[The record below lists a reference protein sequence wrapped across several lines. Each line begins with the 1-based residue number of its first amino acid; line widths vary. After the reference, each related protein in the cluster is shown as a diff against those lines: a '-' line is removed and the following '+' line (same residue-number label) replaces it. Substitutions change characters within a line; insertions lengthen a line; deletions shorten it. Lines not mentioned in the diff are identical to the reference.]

1 MNDRSPHMTKLYGDT
16 IRKEAGFVKVFKKVA
31 SRNAQ
36 RVAKKTTPGMRRVVR
51 EVKGTIDKVY
61 EETAE
66 ALEEFLARCT
76 YFHPYLTHVAGA
88 DQSDSYHQLRR
99 RLRRS
104 CMTRRCSSSRA
115 VRDWSS
121 RTLRFPRD
129 RVKDTADLWAMQNR
143 NE

>member
-1 MNDRSPHMTKLYGDT
+1 MNDCSPHMTKLYGDT

-36 RVAKKTTPGMRRVVR
+36 RVARKTTPGMRRVAR

-76 YFHPYLTHVAGA
+76 CFHLGLTH
-88 DQSDSYHQLRR
+88 HFL
-99 RLRRS
+99 
-104 CMTRRCSSSRA
+104 C
-115 VRDWSS
+115 
-121 RTLRFPRD
+121 
-129 RVKDTADLWAMQNR
+129 
-143 NE
+143 